1 MVGARTAM
9 EDNQGRTLAE
19 LSVVDENAVGVN
31 IALLRGK
38 MAEEGCA
45 ADEDGW
51 EAKNSRKW
59 LGQGARRKS
68 LSKIF
73 MDMSILK
80 IQGRSDLSCSLRMT
94 NETIPNLTAFDEAA
108 LDKAFAVLEQQ
119 ARDAARA
126 LDGAEAVEAFRLEWL
141 GRKQGRLNEVSGRWL
156 KAAPAEAKKALGVRF
171 NALKATVEALLDA
184 ALGAGPSDAALA
196 AEAIDIT
203 LPGTQRLIG
212 AEHPITRTLNEIVSV
227 FAALGYSVGVGPEV
241 ETDYYNFESMNF
253 PPGHPA
259 RDTQDTLV
267 VANQERRSLR
277 DRLLLR
283 THTSPVQ
290 MRTMELQPPPVRIV
304 IPGKVHRNDAQD
316 ATHSPIFH
324 QVEGLCVDTNI
335 TFSDLKGTLDHAM
348 KALFGSAVK
357 TRFFPSF
364 FPFTEPSADV
374 QISCIFCGGKGCRKC
389 KQSGWIELL
398 GCGMVDPAVFA
409 FAAEKQPAYDPKK
422 ISGFAFGM
430 GVERIAMMK
439 YGISEIGQFY
449 AGDMRFLGQFV
460 AVGAYS
466 LNRTRNTNEDTDEM
480 ASSLL
485 AGIAGGR
492 RATRRRSDSARNC
505 GRWHLSDLGAG
516 NGSLYEMDITTN
528 RVDAMNHY
536 GVAREAAAIY
546 GLTLPALDF
555 ALPSGQACEDAI
567 LRED

>member
-1 MVGARTAM
+1 VSSPDHFEKQNAPEG
-9 EDNQGRTLAE
+9 
-19 LSVVDENAVGVN
+19 VV
-31 IALLRGK
+31 
-38 MAEEGCA
+38 
-45 ADEDGW
+45 
-51 EAKNSRKW
+51 
-59 LGQGARRKS
+59 
-68 LSKIF
+68 
-73 MDMSILK
+73 
-80 IQGRSDLSCSLRMT
+80 RMT
-94 NETIPNLTAFDEAA
+94 NDEIPDLTAFDEQS
-108 LDKAFAVLEQQ
+108 LDKAFGALEQQ
-119 ARDAARA
+119 ARQDAAA
-126 LDGAEAVEAFRLEWL
+126 LDSPEAIEAFRLRWT
-141 GRKQGRLNEVSGRWL
+141 GRKQGRLNDVSGRWL
-156 KAAPAEAKKALGVRF
+156 KAAPPEAKKSVGERFKKLKELIDSLLEQASTLG
-171 NALKATVEALLDA
+171 D
-184 ALGAGPSDAALA
+184 SDAKLA
-196 AEAIDIT
+196 GESIDIT

-212 AEHPITRTLNEIVSV
+212 AVHPITKTLNEIVSV

-241 ETDYYNFESMNF
+241 ESDFYNFESMNF

-267 VANQERRSLR
+267 IANQEKRALR

-290 MRTMELQPPPVRIV
+290 MRTMERQPPPVRIV
-304 IPGKVHRNDAQD
+304 IPGKVHRNDAAD

-324 QVEGLCVDTNI
+324 QVEGLCVDANI

-449 AGDMRFLGQFV
+449 AGDMRFLGQF
-460 AVGAYS
+460 A
-466 LNRTRNTNEDTDEM
+466 
-480 ASSLL
+480 
-485 AGIAGGR
+485 
-492 RATRRRSDSARNC
+492 
-505 GRWHLSDLGAG
+505 
-516 NGSLYEMDITTN
+516 
-528 RVDAMNHY
+528 
-536 GVAREAAAIY
+536 
-546 GLTLPALDF
+546 
-555 ALPSGQACEDAI
+555 
-567 LRED
+567 

>member
-1 MVGARTAM
+1 MM
-9 EDNQGRTLAE
+9 N
-19 LSVVDENAVGVN
+19 DE
-31 IALLRGK
+31 
-38 MAEEGCA
+38 
-45 ADEDGW
+45 
-51 EAKNSRKW
+51 
-59 LGQGARRKS
+59 
-68 LSKIF
+68 
-73 MDMSILK
+73 
-80 IQGRSDLSCSLRMT
+80 
-94 NETIPNLTAFDEAA
+94 IPNLTAFDDAALEEAFAKLAKQAAEAA
-108 LDKAFAVLEQQ
+108 AVL
-119 ARDAARA
+119 
-126 LDGAEAVEAFRLEWL
+126 DGPEAVEAFRLQWV
-141 GRKQGRLNEVSGRWL
+141 GSKQGRLKEISGRWL
-156 KAAPAEAKKALGVRF
+156 KAAPPEAKKSLGQRF
-171 NALKATVEALLDA
+171 NALKALVETLLDQA
-184 ALGAGPSDAALA
+184 AGTGPSDAALA

-203 LPGTQRLIG
+203 LPGTRRLIG
-212 AEHPITRTLNEIVSV
+212 AEHPITRTLNEITQV

-267 VANQERRSLR
+267 IANQERRPLR

-290 MRTMELQPPPVRIV
+290 MRTMESQPPPVRII
-304 IPGKVHRNDAQD
+304 IPGKVHRNDAAD

-409 FAAEKQPAYDPKK
+409 FGAEKQPAYDPKK

-449 AGDMRFLGQFV
+449 AGDMRFLG
-460 AVGAYS
+460 
-466 LNRTRNTNEDTDEM
+466 
-480 ASSLL
+480 
-485 AGIAGGR
+485 
-492 RATRRRSDSARNC
+492 
-505 GRWHLSDLGAG
+505 H
-516 NGSLYEMDITTN
+516 
-528 RVDAMNHY
+528 
-536 GVAREAAAIY
+536 
-546 GLTLPALDF
+546 F
-555 ALPSGQACEDAI
+555 A
-567 LRED
+567 